1 MFQIV
6 DLNIIISEIS
16 LVYSSKVKEIVK
28 QTENS
33 DNTSFNRQQLKEL
46 EHLKKQLNLL
56 FSIRDNCYQVFKD
69 LELLRDSYSLLK

>member
-69 LELLRDSYSLLK
+69 LELLRE